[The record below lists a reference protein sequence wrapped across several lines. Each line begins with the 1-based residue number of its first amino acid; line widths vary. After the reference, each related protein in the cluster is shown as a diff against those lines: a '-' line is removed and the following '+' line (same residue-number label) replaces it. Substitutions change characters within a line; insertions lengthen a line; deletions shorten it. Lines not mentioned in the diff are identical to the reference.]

1 MAMRSGE
8 NCGNISL
15 LRHAHGFGF
24 MKEGV
29 PDIRNVRQVALF
41 LWYKK
46 LQPLAIVFEKLEKVA
61 AESFCFFSVERQ
73 I

>member
-8 NCGNISL
+8 NCGIISL

-24 MKEGV
+24 MKEGA

-46 LQPLAIVFEKLEKVA
+46 LQTLAIVFDKLEKVA
-61 AESFCFFSVERQ
+61 AESFCYFLWRGRF
-73 I
+73 